1 MCDHEGLGGLL
12 NLRAKLVLFIVGSV
26 TLVQMAWGLS
36 VVRSN
41 ASTLDSEAHRRGR
54 EILRA
59 IAVPSAFH
67 LANREVEALDS
78 VLATYAQS
86 RGRDIDFLWIAV
98 LDTNGTIM
106 AHTDPREYGR
116 TCSDPFSTRAITTR
130 HPLVETR
137 ETPTGRVSHISM
149 PIVSGLRWGTLTAEL
164 SLSRLDERITQSQ
177 NVVLLSSTIIS
188 ICTAVLLGIMLRSL
202 IFLPLG
208 DLSQAARAI
217 SNGELTAR
225 APPREGRDELA
236 TLGQAFND
244 MAARVQEHTTTLEA
258 RVGTRTRELRSSNAA
273 LEQANEDLARAVDE
287 LERLANTDGL
297 TQLSN
302 HRSFQERLALEAQRS
317 ARTRQPMVL
326 IMIDVDHFKAYNDGH
341 GHPSGD
347 KVLVQVSRIFQ
358 RSLRVT
364 DMVARY
370 GGEEFAIILL
380 DTPVEA
386 GAAVAEKLRKAIR
399 ETAFPGARKSQ
410 PGGRLTISLGMAA
423 LPDHGMT
430 AAELLEA
437 ADAALYSAK
446 RAGRDQ
452 VHQYQQETT

>member
-1 MCDHEGLGGLL
+1 L

-36 VVRSN
+36 VVHSN

-67 LANREVEALDS
+67 LANHEVEALDS
-78 VLATYAQS
+78 VLATYAQAE
-86 RGRDIDFLWIAV
+86 GRDIDFLWISV
-98 LDTNGTIM
+98 LDTKGTIM

-116 TCSDPFSTRAITTR
+116 TCSDPFSRRAVATN
-130 HPLVETR
+130 HPLVVTR
-137 ETPTGRVSHISM
+137 DTPTGRVSRISM
-149 PIVSGLRWGTLTAEL
+149 PIVSGLRWGTLSAEL
-164 SLSRLDERITQSQ
+164 SLARLDERITQSQ
-177 NVVLLSSTIIS
+177 TVVLLTSAIIS

-208 DLSQAARAI
+208 DLSKAARAI
-217 SNGELTAR
+217 SGGEMAAR
-225 APPREGRDELA
+225 APPREGDDELA
-236 TLGQAFND
+236 DLGQAFND
-244 MAARVQEHTTTLEA
+244 MASRVQEQTKTLEA
-258 RVGTRTRELRSSNAA
+258 QVGARTRELRSSNAA
-273 LEQANEDLARAVDE
+273 LEQANEDLARAVDA

-302 HRSFQERLALEAQRS
+302 HRSFQERLAQETQRS

-326 IMIDVDHFKAYNDGH
+326 IMIDVDHFKAYNDSH

-347 KVLVQVSRIFQ
+347 KVLVQVSRILQ
-358 RSLRVT
+358 RTLRVT

-380 DTPVEA
+380 DTPIEA
-386 GAAVAEKLRKAIR
+386 GAEVAEKLRLAVR
-399 ETAFPGARKSQ
+399 QTAFPGARKSQ
-410 PGGRLTISLGMAA
+410 PAGRITISLGMAA
-423 LPDHGMT
+423 LPDHGTT

-452 VHQYQQETT
+452 VHQHQLEIA

>member
-1 MCDHEGLGGLL
+1 M

-26 TLVQMAWGLS
+26 AVVQMAWGLS

-41 ASTLDSEAHRRGR
+41 ASTLDAEAHRRGR

-67 LANREVEALDS
+67 LANREVESLDS

-86 RGRDIDFLWIAV
+86 KGRDIDFLWISV
-98 LDTNGTIM
+98 LDSEGTIM

-116 TCSDPFSTRAITTR
+116 TCSDPFSARAVGTTQ
-130 HPLVETR
+130 PLVETR
-137 ETPTGRVSHISM
+137 NTPTGRISRISM

-164 SLSRLDERITQSQ
+164 SLARLDERIAQSQ
-177 NVVLLSSTIIS
+177 TVVLLTSSIIAV
-188 ICTAVLLGIMLRSL
+188 CTAILLGIMLRNL

-208 DLSQAARAI
+208 GLSRAARAI
-217 SNGELTAR
+217 SGGEMDAR
-225 APPREGRDELA
+225 VPLREGKDELA
-236 TLGQAFND
+236 TLGGAFND
-244 MAARVQEHTTTLEA
+244 MADKVQEQTATLEA
-258 RVGTRTRELRSSNAA
+258 QVASRTRELRSSNAA

-302 HRSFQERLALEAQRS
+302 HRSFQESLVLETRRS

-326 IMIDVDHFKAYNDGH
+326 IMIDVDHFKSYNDTH
-341 GHPSGD
+341 GHPAGD
-347 KVLVQVSRIFQ
+347 KVLVQVSRILQ
-358 RSLRVT
+358 RALRTT
-364 DMVARY
+364 DVVARY

-380 DTPVEA
+380 DTPLEA
-386 GAAVAEKLRKAIR
+386 GAEVAEKLRLAVR
-399 ETAFPGARKSQ
+399 QTAFPGARKSQ
-410 PGGRLTISLGMAA
+410 PAGRITISLGMAG
-423 LPDHGMT
+423 LPEHGTT

-437 ADAALYSAK
+437 ADSALYGAK
-446 RAGRDQ
+446 RAGRDKVQ
-452 VHQYQQETT
+452 LYQEEIA